1 MTNAEICA
9 IIYTSKKRSDSM
21 EINYTNVIDVSYSE
35 EFISHVKSL
44 KENTQPVKPKKL
56 SNPEEEHDA
65 EPIKN
70 KEDIARLRDY
80 FLHHN
85 LRNHM
90 LFVVGI
96 NVGLR
101 ISDLLSLRF
110 RDVMNDDL
118 SYKKEI
124 VKIEQKTRN
133 TSKKIKR
140 RIFSLSPVA
149 IQAIE
154 MYRQTIKNFS
164 LDLYLFR
171 SESPATKYTYTN
183 KHMTRQGAQDVLNE
197 AFDALGITTRHGT
210 HVLRKTFAYHV
221 LTGTNDPFE
230 RARRLE
236 LLQSLFNHSSP
247 AVTLAYAGI
256 SRDEKVSLYQNLDL
270 GIDCIDLSL
279 GA

>member
-1 MTNAEICA
+1 MNTTYATDSIVKVEFTDEFVKAVNQAK
-9 IIYTSKKRSDSM
+9 SQQKPVRKK
-21 EINYTNVIDVSYSE
+21 
-35 EFISHVKSL
+35 
-44 KENTQPVKPKKL
+44 
-56 SNPEEEHDA
+56 SNPEDEHSA
-65 EPIKN
+65 EPVKN

-101 ISDLLSLRF
+101 ISDLLALRF
-110 RDVMNDDL
+110 RDVMNEDL

-124 VKIEQKTRN
+124 VKIEKKTKN
-133 TSKKIKR
+133 TSKTIKR
-140 RIFSLSPVA
+140 RIFALSPVA

-164 LDLYLFR
+164 LDMYLFR
-171 SESPATKYTYTN
+171 SESVATKYTYTN
-183 KHMTRQGAQDVLNE
+183 KPMKRQGVQDILNE

-230 RARRLE
+230 RTRRLE

-256 SRDEKVSLYQNLDL
+256 TRDEKVSLYQNLDL
-270 GIDCIDLSL
+270 GIDCIDLSDME
-279 GA
+279 

>member
-1 MTNAEICA
+1 MNTNLSTI
-9 IIYTSKKRSDSM
+9 
-21 EINYTNVIDVSYSE
+21 VDVSYSD
-35 EFISHVKSL
+35 EFISHVKGIQ
-44 KENTQPVKPKKL
+44 KKNTNKPVQQKI
-56 SNPEEEHDA
+56 SNPEIEHDA

-70 KEDIARLRDY
+70 KEDISRLREY
-80 FLHHN
+80 FLNHN

-101 ISDLLSLRF
+101 VSDLLSLRF
-110 RDVMNDDL
+110 RDIMNEDFT
-118 SYKKEI
+118 YKKEI
-124 VKIEQKTRN
+124 VKIEKKTRN
-133 TSKKIKR
+133 TSKNIKR
-140 RIFSLSPVA
+140 RIFALSPVA

-171 SESPATKYTYTN
+171 SESSATKYTDNN
-183 KHMTRQGAQDVLNE
+183 KPMSRQGVQLVLNE

-221 LTGTNDPFE
+221 LTGTSDPFE

-247 AVTLAYAGI
+247 TVTLAYAGI

-270 GIDCIDLSL
+270 GIDCIDLSVT
-279 GA
+279 A